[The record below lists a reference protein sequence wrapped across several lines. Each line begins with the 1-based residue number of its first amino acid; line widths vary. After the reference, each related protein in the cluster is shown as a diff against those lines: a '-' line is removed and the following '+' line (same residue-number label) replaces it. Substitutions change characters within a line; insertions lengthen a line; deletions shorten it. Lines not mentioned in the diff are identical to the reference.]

1 MTESGK
7 YKLLGGMMALLLFF
21 GLAASQSARA
31 QTGVT
36 LSFNPAEV
44 TATTC
49 GTVDVNVRV
58 NNVVDLT
65 AYHLE
70 ITYDRTKVQVIE
82 VVNGGFLTD
91 SETLPGFYEVTN
103 TTDLA
108 SDPSGR
114 ILWGMAQ
121 RGVAGD
127 PDPKSGSGNLITIKL
142 KSLVATGETTT
153 LTIDGVNSMLVDWP
167 DAFEVDFTVGGT
179 SVVTT
184 AGCAPT
190 DIGLTPDS
198 VKEKE
203 IAGTTVGTFSATD
216 GDTPE
221 TFTYSFIED
230 TTYPDNALFTIAG
243 ATLKTAVVFDYEE
256 DDSKLIKVRVTDSTG
271 LTFDK
276 EFTISILDINE
287 APIID
292 PIEPKTIVV
301 PETLIFKAAAT
312 DPEGGT
318 LTWSLEAGA
327 PTGANIDPATGG
339 FSWNTAGVEPGEYS
353 FDVCVSDGVYS
364 VCQTIT
370 VTVEPS
376 LDPLPIK
383 IYLPLISR

>member
-1 MTESGK
+1 MTKSK
-7 YKLLGGMMALLLFF
+7 RFIVFSLVAALVLVF
-21 GLAASQSARA
+21 GLEASQSVRA

-36 LSFNPAEV
+36 LSFDPAEV

-49 GTVDVNVRV
+49 GTVDVNVQV

-70 ITYDRTKVQVIE
+70 ITYDRTKLQV
-82 VVNGGFLTD
+82 VDVLNGGFLTD

-127 PDPKSGSGNLITIKL
+127 PDPKDGSGNLITIRL

-153 LTIDGVNSMLVDWP
+153 LTIDGEASMLVDWP
-167 DAFEVDFTVGGT
+167 DAFAVAFTVDGT

-190 DIGLTPDS
+190 DIGLSPDS
-198 VKEKE
+198 VKENE

-276 EFTISILDINE
+276 EFIINILDINE

-292 PIEPKTIVV
+292 TIGPKTVV
-301 PETLIFKAAAT
+301 IPETLTFTIIAT
-312 DPEGGT
+312 DPEGEE
-318 LTWSLEAGA
+318 LTYSLGDTAPEGA
-327 PTGANIDPATGG
+327 EIDPVTGE
-339 FSWNTAGVEPGEYS
+339 FSWDTSGVEPGDS
-353 FDVCVSDGVYS
+353 IFDVCVSDGVNT
-364 VCQTIT
+364 VCETIT

-376 LDPLPIK
+376 LDPLLIK
-383 IYLPLISR
+383 IYLPLIVR

>member
-1 MTESGK
+1 MTKSK
-7 YKLLGGMMALLLFF
+7 RFIVFNVVATLLLIF
-21 GLAASQSARA
+21 GLAAFQSARA

-36 LSFNPAEV
+36 LNFDPVEV

-70 ITYDRTKVQVIE
+70 ITYDRTKVQVVE
-82 VVNGGFLTD
+82 VLNGGFLTD
-91 SETLPGFYEVTN
+91 SVTLPGFYEVTN

-108 SDPSGR
+108 SDPTGR

-121 RGVAGD
+121 RGVGGD
-127 PDPKSGSGNLITIKL
+127 PDPKDGSGNLIIIRL

-153 LTIDGVNSMLVDWP
+153 LTIDGEASMLVDWP
-167 DAFEVDFTVGGT
+167 DAFEVAFTVDGT

-190 DIGLTPDS
+190 DIGLSPDS
-198 VKEKE
+198 VKENE

-230 TTYPDNALFTIAG
+230 TTYPDNALFTIVG
-243 ATLKTAVVFDYEE
+243 STLKTAVVFDYEE

-292 PIEPKTIVV
+292 PIEPQTVVV
-301 PETLIFKAAAT
+301 PETLTFTATAT
-312 DPEGGT
+312 DPEDGT
-318 LTWSLEAGA
+318 LTWSLGAGA
-327 PTGANIDPATGG
+327 PAGADIDPTTGE
-339 FSWNTAGVEPGEYS
+339 FSWDTTDVEPGDYTFE
-353 FDVCVSDGVYS
+353 VCVSDGVNT
-364 VCQTIT
+364 VCETIT
-370 VTVEPS
+370 VTVEAEPG
-376 LDPLPIK
+376 PQQGK
-383 IYLPLISR
+383 IYLPLIFR

>member
-1 MTESGK
+1 MTKSK
-7 YKLLGGMMALLLFF
+7 RFIVFSVVATLLLIF
-21 GLAASQSARA
+21 GLEASQSVRA

-36 LSFNPAEV
+36 LSFDPVEV

-49 GTVDVNVRV
+49 GTVDVNVLV

-70 ITYDRTKVQVIE
+70 ITYDRTKVQV
-82 VVNGGFLTD
+82 VDVLNGGFLTD

-108 SDPSGR
+108 SDPTGR

-121 RGVAGD
+121 RGVGGD
-127 PDPKSGSGNLITIKL
+127 PDPKDGSGNLITIRL

-153 LTIDGVNSMLVDWP
+153 LTIDDASMLVNWP
-167 DAFEVDFTVGGT
+167 DAFEVAFTIGGT

-198 VKEKE
+198 VKENE
-203 IAGTTVGTFSATD
+203 LVGTTVGSLSATD
-216 GDTPE
+216 GDTAE

-230 TTYPDNALFTIAG
+230 VTYPDNALFTIVG

-276 EFTISILDINE
+276 EFVINILDINE

-292 PIEPKTIVV
+292 PIGPQTVVV
-301 PETLIFKAAAT
+301 PETLTFTATAT
-312 DPEGGT
+312 DPEDGT
-318 LTWSLEAGA
+318 LTWSLGAGA
-327 PTGANIDPATGG
+327 PAGADIDPATGE
-339 FSWNTAGVEPGEYS
+339 FSWNTTGVEPGVYS
-353 FDVCVSDGVYS
+353 FEVCVTDGVYP

-376 LDPLPIK
+376 LDPQPFKL
-383 IYLPLISR
+383 YLPLIVR